1 MNSCDKLNDL
11 RNAVVERLG
20 EYRAK
25 HVLSTEEEAARIAEI
40 YLPQKL
46 EKVRISAL
54 LHDITK
60 EYDVKKQLQIFED
73 FDIIVD
79 NAIINSPKVMHA
91 LTAALVIPREFAE
104 FADDEVISAVK
115 NHTTGCSDMPLLDII
130 IYLADYIEPL
140 RKFEDCRKLREYF
153 WQGID
158 GVKNEKDRLLHL
170 YKTMV
175 MSFNMTVENLL
186 KENGIIAPE
195 TIMARNSFVLKCLS
209 ISEEKD

>member
-1 MNSCDKLNDL
+1 MLNNL
-11 RNAVVERLG
+11 RNAVVNRLG

-25 HVLSTEEEAARIAEI
+25 HVLSTEEEAVRIAEI
-40 YLPQKL
+40 YLPEKI

-60 EYDVKKQLQIFED
+60 EYDVKKQLQIFSE

-79 NAIINSPKVMHA
+79 NVIVHSPKVMHA
-91 LTAALVIPREFAE
+91 LTAALLIPREFPE
-104 FADDEVISAVK
+104 YADDEVISAVR
-115 NHTTGCSDMPLLDII
+115 NHTTGCADMPLLDII

-153 WQGID
+153 WQG
-158 GVKNEKDRLLHL
+158 VNNAATEKDRLFHL

-175 MSFNMTVENLL
+175 MSFDFTIQNILE
-186 KENGIIAPE
+186 ENGIIAPE

-209 ISEEKD
+209 VSEESN